1 MPRFPQMKT
10 FTDQEALRDHIETLG
25 IEIPIDDEVDPTGA
39 LAAPM
44 TITDGALGRTVVAN
58 RFAALPMEGWDGLA
72 DGRPSDLVR
81 RRWKRLGESGAGLV
95 WGEATAVRHDGKAN
109 PNQLVLNETTVDD
122 IAELRTLLD
131 PTQVS
136 VLQLTH
142 SGRYAR
148 PLGDTPT
155 PRILYEHP
163 LLDDRVDGDRAH
175 ADRGNGDRANGDRG
189 SVDRGSVDRVGGD
202 RVGGDR
208 VGGDRASGDRGNVD
222 RGNVDRA
229 NVSRTALLTDEEIDE
244 LIERFIASAVLAEQA
259 GFDFVDI
266 KACHGYLGHEFLSAT
281 DRPGRYG
288 GTLQGRSNFL
298 RTVIAGIREAAPDIG
313 VAVRLSL
320 FDFVPHTADDAG
332 VGRPFHPQ
340 DSESYK
346 HAFGGDG
353 TGLGYDLTETHEL
366 LDQLA
371 GLGVGLVCATAGSP
385 YYVPHVQRP
394 AYFPPCDGYQPP
406 EDPLAGVA
414 RLIAATAEVAQRH
427 LEMRIVAAGLSYL
440 QQWLPHVGQAIVA
453 GGCADSVGLGR
464 MMLSYP
470 HLPADVLAGRP
481 LNTRLLCRTFSD
493 CTTAPRNGLVSGCY
507 PLDEFYK
514 QREERVLLAAA
525 KKQARTRHR
534 ITPT

>member
-1 MPRFPQMKT
+1 MPRYPQMKT
-10 FTDQEALRDHIETLG
+10 LTDQEALRDHLETLG

-95 WGEATAVRHDGKAN
+95 WCEATAVRHDGKAN

-131 PTQVS
+131 PTQVT

-148 PLGDTPT
+148 PIGDTPT

-163 LLDDRVDGDRAH
+163 LLDDRANGDRAH
-175 ADRGNGDRANGDRG
+175 ADRGN
-189 SVDRGSVDRVGGD
+189 
-202 RVGGDR
+202 
-208 VGGDRASGDRGNVD
+208 
-222 RGNVDRA
+222 VDRA
-229 NVSRTALLTDEEIDE
+229 NVGRTALLTDEEIDE

-266 KACHGYLGHEFLSAT
+266 KACHGYLGHEFLSAM

-320 FDFVPHTADDAG
+320 FDFVPHAADDAG
-332 VGRPFHPQ
+332 VGRPVDRP
-340 DSESYK
+340 DSGSYR
-346 HAFGGDG
+346 HAFSGDG

-394 AYFPPCDGYQPP
+394 AYFPPSDGYQPP

-427 LEMRIVAAGLSYL
+427 REMRIVAAGLSYL

-453 GGCADSVGLGR
+453 GGGADSVGLGR

-470 HLPADVLAGRP
+470 HLPADVLADRP

-493 CTTAPRNGLVSGCY
+493 CTTAPRNGLASGCY

>member
-10 FTDQEALRDHIETLG
+10 LTGQEVLRDHLETLD

-95 WGEATAVRHDGKAN
+95 WCEATAVRHDGKAN

-131 PTQVS
+131 PTQVT

-163 LLDDRVDGDRAH
+163 LLDDRANGDRAH
-175 ADRGNGDRANGDRG
+175 SDRANAG
-189 SVDRGSVDRVGGD
+189 
-202 RVGGDR
+202 
-208 VGGDRASGDRGNVD
+208 RA
-222 RGNVDRA
+222 
-229 NVSRTALLTDEEIDE
+229 ALLTDEEIDE

-266 KACHGYLGHEFLSAT
+266 KACHGYLGHEFLSAM

-298 RTVIAGIREAAPDIG
+298 RTVIAGIREAAPDIS

-340 DSESYK
+340 DSGSYK

-394 AYFPPCDGYQPP
+394 AYFPPSDGYQPP

-427 LEMRIVAAGLSYL
+427 REIRIIAAGLSYL
-440 QQWLPHVGQAIVA
+440 QQWLPQVGQAIVA
-453 GGCADSVGLGR
+453 GGGADSVGLGR

>member
-10 FTDQEALRDHIETLG
+10 FTDQEALRGHLETLG
-25 IEIPIDDEVDPTGA
+25 IEIPVDDEVDPTGA

-95 WGEATAVRHDGKAN
+95 WCEATAVRHDGKAN

-131 PTQVS
+131 PTQVT

-148 PLGDTPT
+148 PIGDTPT

-163 LLDDRVDGDRAH
+163 LHD
-175 ADRGNGDRANGDRG
+175 DRANGDHANA
-189 SVDRGSVDRVGGD
+189 DRAS
-202 RVGGDR
+202 
-208 VGGDRASGDRGNVD
+208 GDRASGDRADG
-222 RGNVDRA
+222 DRA
-229 NVSRTALLTDEEIDE
+229 DGDRASGDRADGDRASGDRADGDLASGDRASAGRTALLTDEEIDE
-244 LIERFIASAVLAEQA
+244 LIERFVASAVLAEQA

-266 KACHGYLGHEFLSAT
+266 KACHGYLGHEFLSAM

-288 GTLQGRSNFL
+288 GTLSGRSNFL
-298 RTVIAGIREAAPDIG
+298 RTVIAKIREAAPDIG

-332 VGRPFHPQ
+332 VVRPVHRP
-340 DSESYK
+340 DSASYR
-346 HAFGGDG
+346 HAFSGDG

-394 AYFPPCDGYQPP
+394 AYFPPSDGYQPP
-406 EDPLAGVA
+406 EDPLVGVA

-427 LEMRIVAAGLSYL
+427 REMRIVGAGLSYL

-453 GGCADSVGLGR
+453 GGGADSVGLGR

-470 HLPADVLAGRP
+470 HLPADVLADRP

-493 CTTAPRNGLVSGCY
+493 CTTAPRNGLASGCY

-525 KKQARTRHR
+525 KKQARTRR
-534 ITPT
+534 TITPT